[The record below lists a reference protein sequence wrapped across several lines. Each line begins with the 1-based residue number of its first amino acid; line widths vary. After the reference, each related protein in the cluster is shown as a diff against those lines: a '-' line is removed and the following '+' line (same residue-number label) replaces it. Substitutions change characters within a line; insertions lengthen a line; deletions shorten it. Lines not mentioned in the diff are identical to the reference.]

1 MAASGTENERSVDRM
16 TKKQTDALAL
26 KRRELV
32 RTAVDIGVV
41 TTRPKYEAAGNL
53 LVIAKELG
61 KSIRAYF
68 KPLKAA
74 AKAAHSVLCDREREE
89 LAPVEETIALMTQS
103 LDAFEE
109 KIRREA
115 EEQEAL
121 ARKAA
126 EEAAIERAEKLE
138 AAGMHEEA
146 ELTLER
152 GGQVVAP
159 PAEAPTVNGLSSY
172 RKWDFEI
179 IDETKLG
186 SPYTVPDVV
195 KIRRTVQAH
204 GQDAP
209 TMIGPGSIRVF
220 QKTVRAAR

>member
-1 MAASGTENERSVDRM
+1 M
-16 TKKQTDALAL
+16 TKKETDALAL

-61 KSIRAYF
+61 KNIRAYF

-74 AKAAHSVLCDREREE
+74 AKAAHSALCDREKEE
-89 LAPVEETIALMTQS
+89 LEPILEAQS
-103 LDAFEE
+103 LLTRGMDDFEE

-126 EEAAIERAEKLE
+126 EEAAIDRAEKLE

-146 ELTLER
+146 EITLER

-159 PAEAPTVNGLSSY
+159 PAEAPKVNGLSSH

-179 IDETKLG
+179 IDEEKLERA
-186 SPYTVPDVV
+186 YTVPDVV
-195 KIRRTVQAH
+195 KIRRIVTAH

-209 TMIGPGSIRVF
+209 AMIGKGSIRVF